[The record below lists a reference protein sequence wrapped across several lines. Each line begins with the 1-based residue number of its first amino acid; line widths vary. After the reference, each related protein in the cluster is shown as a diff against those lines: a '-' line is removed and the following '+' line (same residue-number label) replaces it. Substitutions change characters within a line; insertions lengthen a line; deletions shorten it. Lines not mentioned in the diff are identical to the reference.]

1 MSVMRMKTNDS
12 VASAL
17 CKTALFK
24 GYSHRDVAAVLRFSD
39 QRCIG
44 PREIV
49 FYQGQ
54 FCSAFFVVVLGVMKL
69 TRRTHNGREQVIGFA
84 FPGNI
89 VGETGLFSPDGYTVT
104 GVTLEYTELLAIRS
118 APFLRFLQENPDLS
132 QRMLA
137 ELSTR
142 INSCID
148 QIEQLST
155 HNADQKV
162 AAFLL
167 RHCNEGQSSRST
179 TDTGHRYRLS
189 DLASLLSIRPE
200 TLCRTI
206 SRFKERDWVVTT
218 KGKIAVKDAPSLS
231 GLLA

>member
-1 MSVMRMKTNDS
+1 MMEMNTSL
-12 VASAL
+12 ACAL
-17 CKTALFK
+17 CNTTLFK
-24 GYSHRDVAAVLRFSD
+24 DYSHPDVAAVLRFSD
-39 QRCIG
+39 HRSVG

-54 FCSAFFVVVLGVMKL
+54 SCSAFFVVVRGAMKL
-69 TRRTHNGREQVIGFA
+69 TRRSHKGREQVIGFA
-84 FPGNI
+84 YPGEI

-104 GVTLEYTELLAIRS
+104 GETLENTELLAIRS
-118 APFLRFLQENPDLS
+118 VPFLRFLQENPDLS
-132 QRMLA
+132 RRMLA
-137 ELSTR
+137 ELSTT

-148 QIEQLST
+148 RIEQLST

-167 RHCNEGQSSRST
+167 RHCNGGEASSST
-179 TDTGHRYRLS
+179 TDAGHRYRLR

-200 TLCRTI
+200 TLCRTM

-218 KGKIAVKDAPSLS
+218 KGKMAVKDAPSLS
-231 GLLA
+231 ALLA